1 MRSRCAS
8 SAADG
13 LGRQTPSSS
22 SSTSSSSS
30 SLSSACEKREGL
42 VGRAG
47 DVVGVATGELD
58 SDRSNEA
65 ADGSRASDALL
76 ELRVPS
82 STGPSLGA
90 ACRSDAAVSSA
101 RWSTRASAMSASRTP
116 ASPGFVLVVSSSL
129 RISSS
134 ASSSSPSSSSSF
146 SSSSDG
152 NGGTKDSAIDA
163 LATSRA
169 SPETRASVSDGV
181 RDARRLAR
189 LARRLAVSPSSWPVA
204 SAAAAAAA
212 LALSLAACAAF
223 TSAGLALNPPDGVW
237 GLIGDSVAGWIAV
250 SDRDSRVADD
260 DDAGEFLLDDERS
273 RTGLVGDRSDGD
285 GWSPG
290 PGSASPSSRPPPI
303 GISPPS

>member
-1 MRSRCAS
+1 
-8 SAADG
+8 
-13 LGRQTPSSS
+13 
-22 SSTSSSSS
+22 
-30 SLSSACEKREGL
+30 
-42 VGRAG
+42 
-47 DVVGVATGELD
+47 
-58 SDRSNEA
+58 
-65 ADGSRASDALL
+65 
-76 ELRVPS
+76 
-82 STGPSLGA
+82 
-90 ACRSDAAVSSA
+90 
-101 RWSTRASAMSASRTP
+101 MSASRTP

-129 RISSS
+129 RVSPS
-134 ASSSSPSSSSSF
+134 ASSPSSSSSF

-212 LALSLAACAAF
+212 AAALALSLAACAAF

-250 SDRDSRVADD
+250 SDRDSRVAGDD
-260 DDAGEFLLDDERS
+260 DDDERS

-290 PGSASPSSRPPPI
+290 PGSASPSSRPPSP